1 MAIDGRT
8 LKQQPEKLDAY
19 DSVGVRVLSA
29 ALVWVPLALL
39 FVIAYVSGSWLGGMG
54 AGLLSVGSTVLTALG
69 IWVYR
74 RYFRRHKV

>member
-8 LKQQPEKLDAY
+8 LKQQPEKPDAY

-39 FVIAYVSGSWLGGMG
+39 VVIAYVTGSWLGGVG
-54 AGLLSVGSTVLTALG
+54 AGLLSVGSTVLSALG

-74 RYFRRHKV
+74 RLSRRHKA

>member
-8 LKQQPEKLDAY
+8 LKQQPEKPDAY
-19 DSVGVRVLSA
+19 DSVGVRVFSA
-29 ALVWVPLALL
+29 VLVWVPLALF
-39 FVIAYVSGSWLGGMG
+39 FVIAYVSGSWLGGVG

-74 RYFRRHKV
+74 RYFRRNKA